1 MRILIIGDIV
11 GRPGRKVVK
20 KLAPVLRDELKYD
33 FFIAN
38 AENAAGGKGITTD
51 TMNEIFDSGVDVIT
65 TGDHVYQQN
74 CAASTLENP
83 AIIRPLNYPD
93 AAPGRG
99 WTIVKSAAGIQVAVV
114 NLLGS
119 VFMKPV
125 DCPFKA
131 IDNILEEVRQQTNII
146 IVDIH
151 AEATSEKIAMGWF
164 LNGRVSAVCGTHT
177 HVQTADNR
185 ILKNGTACITDLGMT
200 GARDSVIG
208 CEVKPIINHF
218 LTGMPSRFNI
228 AKKNVWLTGALID
241 IDESTGKANSIDLVR
256 KTIN

>member
-1 MRILIIGDIV
+1 
-11 GRPGRKVVK
+11 
-20 KLAPVLRDELKYD
+20 
-33 FFIAN
+33 
-38 AENAAGGKGITTD
+38 
-51 TMNEIFDSGVDVIT
+51 
-65 TGDHVYQQN
+65 
-74 CAASTLENP
+74 
-83 AIIRPLNYPD
+83 
-93 AAPGRG
+93 
-99 WTIVKSAAGIQVAVV
+99 
-114 NLLGS
+114 
-119 VFMKPV
+119 MKPV

-131 IDNILEEVRQQTNII
+131 IENILEEIRQQTNII

-256 KTIN
+256 NTIN